1 MIHRVLPIGRRLVGS
16 TDRRVRVVHRVL
28 PTGRVVGVL
37 CRGQGVCTGRRVV
50 RPALFVSS
58 LPVYGGECVEQ
69 VGAGPGLVSVS
80 VAVRFVRSQM
90 LPYRPN

>member
-1 MIHRVLPIGRRLVGS
+1 MVHRVLPIGRRLVGS

-58 LPVYGGECVEQ
+58 LPVHGGNCVEQ
-69 VGAGPGLVSVS
+69 VGDDPWLVSVS
-80 VAVRFVRSQM
+80 PLLS
-90 LPYRPN
+90 LL

>member
-1 MIHRVLPIGRRLVGS
+1 MVHRVLPIGRRLVGS
-16 TDRRVRVVHRVL
+16 TDKRVRVAHRVL
-28 PTGRVVGVL
+28 PTERVVGVL

-50 RPALFVSS
+50 RPVLFVSS
-58 LPVYGGECVEQ
+58 LPVHGGECAEQ

-90 LPYRPN
+90 LPYRPS